1 MRFRHLQHYVAMIMV
16 SSALVLSAVFSLLA
30 YHVNQRIAVQESET
44 QVRNLMSAVQNTAS
58 AALFSGNE
66 AVGWDAINGLIG
78 NDVVH
83 AAELVGFA
91 DELGPGMHL
100 SSSAKRSGTALPQIT
115 IKLESLFEAG
125 RMLGELRVSPSAQ
138 WVQQRV
144 HDTSIPTVIGV
155 IVVIFVSSLVSAKA
169 LEMKLSAPL
178 VTVRNALKDIHA
190 DSAKRLFLPDHLK
203 TNEIGA
209 LVDGFNELLDE
220 TNAAFE
226 VERGL
231 REEMKEVQN
240 SLQEAK
246 ARAEQAAQAKSE
258 FLATMS
264 YEIRTPLSGILG
276 ILDLALKDSAVHERT
291 RQQLDIAKRNAKSL
305 LTIINDILDYSRMEV
320 GELKIEAVDFCLRD
334 EVAAAVAVFA
344 DMAKDKQIGFHYA
357 VDDDVPQVVNSDP
370 ARIRQ
375 ILVNLIGNAINAT
388 TTGGVELQ
396 VSMLELTKNR
406 VRLSFDIRDTGS
418 GIDEEELA
426 QLFSMKEPDDA
437 SAARKFGGMALG
449 LSISKQ
455 LVEAMYG
462 IIEVTSVAGQ
472 GSTFHFE
479 LPMGRGMATAAEDVR
494 VAL

>member
-16 SSALVLSAVFSLLA
+16 SSALVLSAIFSLLA
-30 YHVNQRIAVQESET
+30 YQVNQRFAVQESET
-44 QVRNLMSAVQNTAS
+44 QVRNLMSAVKNTAS

-66 AVGWDAINGLIG
+66 AVGWDAINGLLG

-100 SSSAKRSGTALPQIT
+100 SSSGKRAGEALPAISIQ
-115 IKLESLFEAG
+115 LESLFESG
-125 RMLGELRVSPSAQ
+125 RMLGELRVAPSAH
-138 WVQQRV
+138 W
-144 HDTSIPTVIGV
+144 V
-155 IVVIFVSSLVSAKA
+155 IVVIFVSCLVSAKA

-178 VTVRNALKDIHA
+178 VKVRNALKDIHA
-190 DSAKRLFLPDHLK
+190 DSEKRLFLPDHLK

-220 TNAAFE
+220 TNTAFE
-226 VERGL
+226 IERGL
-231 REEMKEVQN
+231 REEMKDVQN
-240 SLQEAK
+240 SLQDAK

-276 ILDLALKDSAVHERT
+276 ILDIALKDGSVQEKT
-291 RQQLDIAKRNAKSL
+291 RQQLDIARRNANSL

-320 GELKIEAVDFCLRD
+320 GKLRIEAVDFCLRD

-344 DMAKDKQIGFHYA
+344 DMARDRQIYFRSA
-357 VDDDVPQVVNSDP
+357 VDEDVPKYVNSDP
-370 ARIRQ
+370 SRIRQ

-388 TTGGVELQ
+388 TAGGVELQ

-406 VRLSFDIRDTGS
+406 VRLSFDIRDSGS

-426 QLFSMKEPDDA
+426 QLFSMTEQEDA

-462 IIEVTSVAGQ
+462 IIEVTSVPGK
-472 GSTFHFE
+472 GSMFHFE
-479 LPMGRGMATAAEDVR
+479 LPMGRGHIAASEEN
-494 VAL
+494 

>member
-16 SSALVLSAVFSLLA
+16 SSALVLSAIFSLLA
-30 YHVNQRIAVQESET
+30 YQVNQRFAVQESET
-44 QVRNLMSAVQNTAS
+44 QVRNLMSAVKNTAS

-66 AVGWDAINGLIG
+66 AVGWDAINGLLG

-100 SSSAKRSGTALPQIT
+100 SSSGKRAGEALPAISIQ
-115 IKLESLFEAG
+115 LESLFESG
-125 RMLGELRVSPSAQ
+125 RMLGELRVAPSAH

-144 HDTSIPTVIGV
+144 HDTSFPTIIGV
-155 IVVIFVSSLVSAKA
+155 IVVIFVSCLVSAKA

-178 VTVRNALKDIHA
+178 VKVRNALKDIHA
-190 DSAKRLFLPDHLK
+190 DSEKRLFLPDHLK

-220 TNAAFE
+220 TNTAFE
-226 VERGL
+226 IERGL
-231 REEMKEVQN
+231 REEMKDVQN
-240 SLQEAK
+240 SLQDAK

-276 ILDLALKDSAVHERT
+276 ILDIALKDGSVQEKT
-291 RQQLDIAKRNAKSL
+291 RQQLDIARRNANSL

-320 GELKIEAVDFCLRD
+320 GKLRIEAVDFCLRD

-344 DMAKDKQIGFHYA
+344 DMARDRQIYFRSA
-357 VDDDVPQVVNSDP
+357 VDEDVPKYVNSDP
-370 ARIRQ
+370 SRIRQ

-388 TTGGVELQ
+388 TAGGVELQ

-406 VRLSFDIRDTGS
+406 VRLSFDIRDSGS

-426 QLFSMKEPDDA
+426 QLFSMTEQEDA

-462 IIEVTSVAGQ
+462 IIEVTSVPGK
-472 GSTFHFE
+472 GSMFHFE
-479 LPMGRGMATAAEDVR
+479 LPMGRGHIAASEEN
-494 VAL
+494 